1 MSRGCTYDRR
11 VRVCVYCGSS
21 PGTSPAFRAAAA
33 SLGRRL
39 AERGIGLVYGGAQVG
54 LMGVVADAA
63 LAAGGEVDG
72 VIPTSMTT
80 REIAHRGLTRL
91 HVVDTMAQRKDLMA
105 ELSDAFVAL
114 PGGIGTLD
122 ELFETWTLHH
132 LGERVKPVA
141 VLDVDGF
148 FAPLLQMVEHTVEAG
163 FLARATADALVVDTD
178 VDALLDR
185 ITPPTDRD
193 DALDVVAWVV
203 VRDGALLVA
212 RTRGSDAFYAPG
224 GKVEPGETQVAA
236 LVREMREELGVELD
250 PLTVAPLT
258 VVTAPAH
265 GRFAGRTVRLACFSA
280 SLAAGSPE
288 PTPSGEIAEL
298 RWTHVDDGT
307 ALAPANAALL
317 DQLGAR
323 GLVW

>member
-1 MSRGCTYDRR
+1 M
-11 VRVCVYCGSS
+11 RVCVYCGSS
-21 PGTSPAFRAAAA
+21 PGVGTRFRDVAAE
-33 SLGRRL
+33 LGRRI
-39 AERGIGLVYGGAQVG
+39 AEQGHELVYGGAQVG

-63 LAAGGEVDG
+63 LAAGGAVHG

-80 REIAHRGLTRL
+80 REIAHRGLTEL
-91 HVVDTMAQRKDLMA
+91 HVTETMAQRKDLMA

-132 LGERVKPVA
+132 LGQRVKPIA
-141 VLDVDGF
+141 LLDVDGF
-148 FAPLLQMVEHTVEAG
+148 FAPLVRMVEHTVEAG
-163 FLARATADALVVDTD
+163 FLARSTADGLIVETD
-178 VDALLDR
+178 VDALLER
-185 ITPPTDRD
+185 LAPPSSGE

-212 RTRGSDAFYAPG
+212 RSRGSDAFYVPG

-236 LVREMREELGVELD
+236 LVREMQEELGVELD

-265 GRFAGRTVRLACFSA
+265 GSYRGRTVRLACFSA
-280 SLAAGSPE
+280 STTDDSPAVAA
-288 PTPSGEIAEL
+288 SGEVEEL
-298 RWTHVDDGT
+298 RWVHVGDGT
-307 ALAPANAALL
+307 PLAPANVALVE
-317 DQLGAR
+317 QLRSR

>member
-1 MSRGCTYDRR
+1 MRI
-11 VRVCVYCGSS
+11 CVYCGSS
-21 PGTSPAFRAAAA
+21 PGASPAFRETAAL
-33 SLGRRL
+33 LGRRI
-39 AERGIGLVYGGAQVG
+39 AERGLGLVYGGAQVG

-63 LAAGGEVDG
+63 LAAGGEVHG

-132 LGERVKPVA
+132 LGERAKPVA
-141 VLDVDGF
+141 VLDVEGF
-148 FAPLLQMVEHTVEAG
+148 FAPLLQMIEHTVAAG
-163 FLARATADALVVDTD
+163 FLSRGTADALVVDTD

-185 ITPPTDRD
+185 IVVPPAVDD

-212 RTRGSDAFYAPG
+212 RSHGSDAFYAPG

-236 LVREMREELGVELD
+236 LVREMREELDVEVD
-250 PLTVAPLT
+250 PLSVTPLT

-265 GRFAGRTVRLACFSA
+265 GRYADRVVRLACFTA
-280 SLAAGSPE
+280 STAEGSPE
-288 PTPSGEIAEL
+288 PQPHGEIAEL
-298 RWTHVDDGT
+298 RWVHEGDGT
-307 ALAPANAALL
+307 PLAPANHALF
-317 DQLGAR
+317 DQLRSR

>member
-1 MSRGCTYDRR
+1 M
-11 VRVCVYCGSS
+11 RVCVYCGSS
-21 PGTSPAFRAAAA
+21 PGSSPHFRETAAL
-33 SLGRRL
+33 LGRRL
-39 AERGIGLVYGGAQVG
+39 AERGVGLVYGGAQVG
-54 LMGVVADAA
+54 LMGIVADAA
-63 LAAGGEVDG
+63 LAAGGDVQG

-105 ELSDAFVAL
+105 ELADAFIAL

-141 VLDVDGF
+141 LLDVDGF

-163 FLARATADALVVDTD
+163 FLSRGTADALVVDTD

-185 ITPPTDRD
+185 ITTPPATGEDE
-193 DALDVVAWVV
+193 ALDVVAWVV

-212 RTRGSDAFYAPG
+212 RSHGSDAFYAPG

-236 LVREMREELGVELD
+236 LVREMHEELGVEID
-250 PLTVAPLT
+250 PLTVSPLT

-265 GRFAGRTVRLACFSA
+265 GRYAGRTVRLACFTASTAEGSA
-280 SLAAGSPE
+280 E
-288 PTPSGEIAEL
+288 PQANGEIAEL
-298 RWTHVDDGT
+298 RWVHEGDGT
-307 ALAPANAALL
+307 VLAPANFALL
-317 DQLGAR
+317 DQLRSR

>member
-1 MSRGCTYDRR
+1 
-11 VRVCVYCGSS
+11 
-21 PGTSPAFRAAAA
+21 
-33 SLGRRL
+33 
-39 AERGIGLVYGGAQVG
+39 VYGGARVG

-132 LGERVKPVA
+132 LGEQVKPVA
-141 VLDVDGF
+141 LLDVGGF
-148 FAPLLQMVEHTVEAG
+148 FAPLLQMVEHTVQAG
-163 FLARATADALVVDTD
+163 FLSRGTADDLIVETD
-178 VDALLDR
+178 VDSLLER
-185 ITPPTDRD
+185 LVESAAGVPD

-212 RTRGSDAFYAPG
+212 RSRGSDAFYAPG

-236 LVREMREELGVELD
+236 LVREMREELGIEID
-250 PLTVAPLT
+250 PLSVAPLT
-258 VVTAPAH
+258 VVTAAAH
-265 GRFAGRTVRLACFSA
+265 GRYAGRTVRLACFTA
-280 SLAAGSPE
+280 STLEGSPE
-288 PTPSGEIAEL
+288 PRATGEIEEI
-298 RWTHVDDGT
+298 RWVHEGDGT
-307 ALAPANAALL
+307 ELAPANNALFG
-317 DQLGAR
+317 QLRSR